1 MQVDKKV
8 YKLRPETFKYKKM
21 MEEKNNKI
29 FIRDR
34 SADEIR
40 SKKNRTFTETEE
52 VPIKRGRKNFY
63 GKLKKSDNDDILSN
77 KRGLKRFDITFKST
91 VGKILENSNEVPI
104 YSERFHFKK
113 VPNNG
118 NPSKLYVKYNNRIT
132 MLPHQYLPITNYK
145 KEKYA
150 STYNDI
156 FSRDFKNVKTPKI
169 HREKYLNNKDHLGP
183 VLTYQNAPKYREIK
197 TTGKPNYVPYDALC
211 KQIEKNQKER
221 FQYKYVD

>member
-1 MQVDKKV
+1 
-8 YKLRPETFKYKKM
+8 M
-21 MEEKNNKI
+21 MEEKNNKN

-34 SADEIR
+34 SADAIR
-40 SKKNRTFTETEE
+40 SNKNKTFTETQE

-63 GKLKKSDNDDILSN
+63 GKLKGSEDRDIISY
-77 KRGLKRFDITFKST
+77 KTGLKRFDYANKST

-118 NPSKLYVKYNNRIT
+118 NPSEVYIKYNNKIN
-132 MLPHQYLPITNYK
+132 MLPHQYLPITHYK

-156 FSRDFKNVKTPKI
+156 FTRDFQNVKTQ
-169 HREKYLNNKDHLGP
+169 RF
-183 VLTYQNAPKYREIK
+183 
-197 TTGKPNYVPYDALC
+197 
-211 KQIEKNQKER
+211 IEKNI
-221 FQYKYVD
+221 

>member
-1 MQVDKKV
+1 
-8 YKLRPETFKYKKM
+8 M
-21 MEEKNNKI
+21 MEEKNNKN

-40 SKKNRTFTETEE
+40 SKKNKNFIETEE
-52 VPIKRGRKNFY
+52 IPIKRGRKNFY
-63 GKLKKSDNDDILSN
+63 NKLKVSEDIDLN
-77 KRGLKRFDITFKST
+77 LYKKGIRKYDKILKST
-91 VGKILENSNEVPI
+91 VGKILENSNEIPI
-104 YSERFHFKK
+104 ISERLHFKK
-113 VPNNG
+113 NAIYNG
-118 NPSKLYVKYNNRIT
+118 NPSEMYKKYNNKIN
-132 MLPHQYLPITNYK
+132 MLPHQYLPITHYK

-156 FSRDFKNVKTPKI
+156 FSRDFKNVQTPKI

-197 TTGKPNYVPYDALC
+197 TTGKPNYVSYDALC

>member
-1 MQVDKKV
+1 
-8 YKLRPETFKYKKM
+8 M
-21 MEEKNNKI
+21 MEEKNNQN

-34 SADEIR
+34 SADAIR
-40 SKKNRTFTETEE
+40 SNKNKTFTETQE
-52 VPIKRGRKNFY
+52 VPLKRGRKNFY
-63 GKLKKSDNDDILSN
+63 GKLKGSEDRDIISY
-77 KRGLKRFDITFKST
+77 KTGLKRFDYANKST

-118 NPSKLYVKYNNRIT
+118 NPSEVYIKYNNKIT
-132 MLPHQYLPITNYK
+132 MLPHQYLPITHYK

-156 FSRDFKNVKTPKI
+156 FTRDFQNVKTPKV
-169 HREKYLNNKDHLGP
+169 HREKYINTRDHLGP
-183 VLTYQNAPKYREIK
+183 VLTYQNAPKYREVK
-197 TTGKPNYVPYDALC
+197 TTGKPNTVSYDALC